1 MYDNPIQ
8 EARRQVEICNA
19 CRYCEGYC
27 SVFPAITS
35 ARAFSDGDITHLA
48 NLCHNCRGC
57 YYACQYTDP
66 HEFDLNLPK
75 ALAEVRHDSWKQNAW
90 PVGFSA
96 LFDRAGVL
104 IASLSVLVATVL
116 FYAIANFDIGGGDGF
131 YAYITHSVLVV
142 IFAPVFL
149 LPLFALGISLR
160 SYWHAAGGG
169 AISLSD
175 LRAAFASAA
184 QMKNLQGGHGDG
196 CNFEAEDAFTPWRRW
211 FHHFT
216 LYGFLLCFAST
227 LSGTVLHYVFDLQAP
242 YGSFSLPKLL
252 GVPGG
257 IALCIGT
264 LGLGYLKTKA
274 DPNLGA
280 PRVWGGE
287 MAFLVLLF
295 GVSATGL
302 ALYSATGSALV
313 SVLLPLHLGLVFV
326 FFILTPYSKMA
337 HGFYRMASLIQEAA
351 LRRAREQ

>member
-1 MYDNPIQ
+1 M
-8 EARRQVEICNA
+8 
-19 CRYCEGYC
+19 
-27 SVFPAITS
+27 
-35 ARAFSDGDITHLA
+35 
-48 NLCHNCRGC
+48 
-57 YYACQYTDP
+57 
-66 HEFDLNLPK
+66 
-75 ALAEVRHDSWKQNAW
+75 
-90 PVGFSA
+90 GFSA

-104 IASLSVLVATVL
+104 IAGLSVLVATVL

-131 YAYITHSVLVV
+131 YAYITHSALVA

-160 SYWHAAGGG
+160 SYWHATGGG
-169 AISLSD
+169 AIRLSD

-216 LYGFLLCFAST
+216 LYGFILCFAST
-227 LSGTVLHYVFDLQAP
+227 SSGTVLHYVFDLQAP
-242 YGSFSLPKLL
+242 YGPFSLPKLL

-302 ALYSATGSALV
+302 AFYGATGSALV

-337 HGFYRMASLIQEAA
+337 HGFYRMAALIRDAQ
-351 LRRAREQ
+351 RG